1 MKKIFLPLLIFTS
14 LTVFDV
20 AKAVAQNDI
29 IINEIAWM
37 GNTNSINNE
46 WIELKNT
53 TSNIINL
60 DGWLLKTTDNKIKV
74 YLTGQIPIQGF
85 YLLERTDDDSVPN
98 ITADFIY
105 KGALNNSGQ
114 SLELYDNANNLIND
128 LAFTLNWPAGD
139 NTTKQTMERTDTG
152 AWQTSDSPN
161 GTPKAKNSSRTIE
174 SPPTQ
179 KEADVE
185 IKINVESQETPDIK
199 VYPSGVLLN
208 EIIPAPEGSDE
219 TNEWIEI
226 YNLNNFTVD
235 ISGWSLQDKEG
246 SITIYVFP
254 KETKL
259 QADEYFILKRP
270 ETKITLNNDKD
281 TLDLILPNKEI
292 ADSISYKNAPKN
304 QSYNKIYPVRNEV
317 SNGAPSDWPTSNAS
331 RNDVG
336 WQWSKNLTPGMKNN
350 ITINNTT
357 AVLSKSIKVGNNDNV
372 NMATV
377 AIGDTIKITKQS
389 FNPWFLFFIAIA
401 ITIISAIIILLLKL
415 KIFKKNVRS

>member
-1 MKKIFLPLLIFTS
+1 MKKIFLHLLIFTS

-98 ITADFIY
+98 ITDDFIY

-114 SLELYDNANNLIND
+114 SLELYDN
-128 LAFTLNWPAGD
+128 
-139 NTTKQTMERTDTG
+139 
-152 AWQTSDSPN
+152 PN

-259 QADEYFILKRP
+259 QAYEYFILKRP

-372 NMATV
+372 NMSTV